1 MNPDLEKRVVL
12 VVLDSVGIGEA
23 PDAAAFGDAGSDTLR
38 HIAERVAGFK
48 VPNLARL
55 GLAGIEGLSYL
66 PVSGSFNGAFGR
78 AVEVAKGKDTTSGH
92 WEIAGLHHDLIFPYF
107 PEGFPA
113 AFIAEFEKRIG
124 RKIIGNKVASGTEI
138 IDELGDEH
146 VRTGSPIVYTSSD
159 SVFQIAMH
167 ESVIPIE
174 EQYRICSIARE
185 MLTGDVAVGRV
196 IARPF
201 TGSSGAFKRTANRK
215 DYSVLPPGDTLLD
228 KVKASGLPVGAVG
241 KIYDIFAGQG
251 VTESLKTAD
260 NNEGIDKT
268 IELMRRQKGGLIF
281 TNLVDFDMLF
291 GHRRDPQGY
300 ASCLMEFDARLPEIL
315 SALKPGDLFIL
326 TADHGNDPT
335 FRGTDHTREYVPIVV
350 AGSIVASGAS
360 LGTRST
366 FADIAA
372 TAAAHLGISST
383 LYGTSFY
390 ADITA

>member
-23 PDAAAFGDAGSDTLR
+23 PDAEVFGDSGSNTLG
-38 HIAERVAGFK
+38 HIAEHVSNFSI
-48 VPNLARL
+48 PHLAQL
-55 GLAGIEGLSYL
+55 GLAGIEGVDYL
-66 PVSGSFNGAFGR
+66 PLPEAFAGAFGR
-78 AVEVAKGKDTTSGH
+78 AMEVARGKDTTSGH
-92 WEIAGLHHDLIFPYF
+92 WEIAGLHHDLLFPYF
-107 PEGFPA
+107 PEGFPPEIIA
-113 AFIAEFEKRIG
+113 AFESRIG
-124 RKIIGNKVASGTEI
+124 RSIIGNKVASGTEI
-138 IDELGDEH
+138 IEELGDEH

-167 ESVIPIE
+167 EIVIPIE

-185 MLTGDVAVGRV
+185 ILTGDVAVGRV

-201 TGSSGAFKRTANRK
+201 TGVSGAYKRTANRK
-215 DYSVLPPGDTLLD
+215 DYSVLPPGNTLLD
-228 KVKASGLPVGAVG
+228 LVKAAGLPVGAVG

-260 NNEGIDKT
+260 NQEGIDRT
-268 IELMRRQKGGLIF
+268 IELMQRQSGGLIF

-291 GHRRDPQGY
+291 GHRRDPKGY
-300 ASCLMEFDARLPEIL
+300 ATCLMEFDARLPEIL
-315 SALKPGDLFIL
+315 AALRTGDLLII

-335 FRGTDHTREYVPIVV
+335 FRGTDHTREYVPVV
-350 AGSIVASGAS
+350 IAGSTVKAGMNI
-360 LGTRST
+360 GTRST
-366 FADIAA
+366 FADMAA
-372 TAAAHLGISST
+372 TAAEHLGIPST